1 MIKLHITFENRDKE
15 AEDTVVS
22 AKFKNFD
29 DIHKWLD
36 RISILNE
43 DNKLKR
49 IPGFI
54 QRKEKIDDD
63 CST

>member
-22 AKFKNFD
+22 AKFKDFD

-36 RISILNE
+36 KISLLNE

-49 IPGFI
+49 TPGFI
-54 QRKEKIDDD
+54 QKEIKNGDY
-63 CST
+63 ST